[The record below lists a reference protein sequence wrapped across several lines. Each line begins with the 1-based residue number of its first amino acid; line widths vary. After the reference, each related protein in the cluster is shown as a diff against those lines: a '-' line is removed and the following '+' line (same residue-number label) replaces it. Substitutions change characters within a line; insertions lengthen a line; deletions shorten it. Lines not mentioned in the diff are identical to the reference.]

1 MTVRREA
8 PINATAMF
16 IAVDTG
22 GTFTD
27 LAAYRQ
33 DLGAIVYAKSL
44 TTHHDLVKGIADCV
58 GKVGVNL
65 SAASQFK
72 HGTTLVINT
81 LVERSGAPT
90 ALVTTRGFRDVL
102 EAGRGNRPDTFD
114 LFYRRNPVLVARAH
128 RHEISER
135 IDGQGA
141 VVLLP
146 QRDEVAKLAICL
158 RNQGATAVAVSFL
171 NAYLAPEHEQQ
182 VAQWLRDLLPGVFV
196 TCGTDLSREWYEFER
211 TATVAANAYVGPRMR
226 GYLGRLDEHI
236 RAQGF
241 GGQLFLMG
249 SSGGVLSVARSQMQ
263 PVVLVESGPV
273 GGCIGAAAY
282 TETLGIGKAIAFDM
296 GGTTAKSALVRDGR
310 FDVKSVY
317 YVGGYERGFPIRSA
331 VVDIVEVGAG
341 GGSIASLDAQHRL
354 YVGPRSAGSTPGPV
368 CYRRGGTEP
377 TVTDANVVLG
387 RIDPHSFL
395 GGEMTLDAA
404 AASRVIAERIAAP
417 LGITGENSVL
427 RAADGILSIAAV
439 IMAGAIKRITIERGE
454 DPREYALFA
463 YGGGGP
469 LHAADLARELHI
481 PVVIV
486 PPEPGNFSAIGML
499 LADVRR
505 DEARMLLRALSA
517 ETIAEMSAGFAEL
530 EESLRS
536 TLLEETGTESSAFER
551 HAEIRYRGQM
561 HSVLTPVE
569 RDDDAAT
576 LRRRFEQ
583 VYRARYGHTESNN
596 PVEVVSLRGTILGR
610 MPRPDLAALRP
621 VQATGDGL
629 VTKER
634 AVYFG
639 TVGAKLVTCV
649 YPRRNLPCGFGAEGP
664 ALIEEYGS
672 STLVGPHDSFRVG
685 ALGEIRIEIGAR
697 T

>member
-1 MTVRREA
+1 MTAQREA
-8 PINATAMF
+8 TRQAAATI

-33 DLGAIVYAKSL
+33 DTGKIVYAKSL
-44 TTHHDLVKGIADCV
+44 TTYHDLVEGIAECV
-58 GKVGVNL
+58 GKAGVNL

-90 ALVTTRGFRDVL
+90 ALVATRGFRDIL
-102 EAGRGNRPDTFD
+102 ETGRGNRPDAFD
-114 LFYRRNPVLVARAH
+114 LFYRRNPVLVPRAR
-128 RHEISER
+128 RFGVTER

-141 VVLLP
+141 VITP
-146 QRDEVAKLAICL
+146 PERDEVTQLAVRL
-158 RNQGATAVAVSFL
+158 LSEGVSAVAVSFL
-171 NAYLAPEHEQQ
+171 NAYLAPQHEQQ
-182 VAQWLRDLLPGVFV
+182 VAQWLREALPGVFV

-211 TATVAANAYVGPRMR
+211 TATVAANAYVGPRML

-249 SSGGVLSVARSQMQ
+249 SGGGVLSVRRSQMQ
-263 PVVLVESGPV
+263 PVELVESGPV
-273 GGCIGAAAY
+273 GGCIGAAVYA
-282 TETLGIGKAIAFDM
+282 EALGIHKAIAFDM
-296 GGTTAKSALVRDGR
+296 GGTTAKAALVKDGR

-317 YVGGYERGFPIRSA
+317 YVGGYERGFPIRSS
-331 VVDIVEVGAG
+331 VIDIVEVGAG
-341 GGSIASLDAQHRL
+341 GGSIASVDAQHRL
-354 YVGPRSAGSTPGPV
+354 SVGPRSAGSAPGPV
-368 CYRRGGTEP
+368 CYGRGGAEP

-387 RIDPHSFL
+387 RIDPHAFL

-404 AASRVIAERIAAP
+404 AASRVLGERIAAP

-427 RAADGILSIAAV
+427 RTADGILSIAAV

-454 DPREYALFA
+454 DPREYVLFA

-469 LHAADLARELHI
+469 LHAVDLARELHI
-481 PVVIV
+481 PVVVV

-505 DEARMLLRALSA
+505 DESRMLLRALSG
-517 ETIAEMSAGFAEL
+517 ETIALMSAGYAEL
-530 EESLRS
+530 EEVLRRSL
-536 TLLEETGTESSAFER
+536 LDETGIEASAFER
-551 HAEIRYRGQM
+551 NAEIRYRGQM

-569 RDDDAAT
+569 PADEAAT
-576 LRRRFEQ
+576 LRRRFEE

-596 PVEVVSLRGTILGR
+596 PVEVVSVRGTITGS
-610 MPRPDLAALRP
+610 MPRPDLAALKPAQGAGGAPKATERP
-621 VQATGDGL
+621 
-629 VTKER
+629 
-634 AVYFG
+634 VYFG
-639 TVGAKLVTCV
+639 VARAMLKTRV
-649 YPRRNLPCGFGAEGP
+649 YPRRSLPCGFAANGP

-672 STLVGPHDSFRVG
+672 TTLVGPNDSFQVG
-685 ALGEIRIEIGAR
+685 ALGEIRIMIDAR
-697 T
+697 K